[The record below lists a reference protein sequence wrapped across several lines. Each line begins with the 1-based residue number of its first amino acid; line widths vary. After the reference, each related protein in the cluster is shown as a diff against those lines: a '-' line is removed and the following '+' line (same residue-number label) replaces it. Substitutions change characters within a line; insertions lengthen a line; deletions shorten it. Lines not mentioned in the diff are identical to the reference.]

1 MFKVFKDYYEILGLE
16 NTRVSI
22 DEIKS
27 AYRSAAKKYH
37 PDLNV
42 GDSFSE
48 DKIKEINEAYRKLS
62 VP

>member
-1 MFKVFKDYYEILGLE
+1 MFKDYYEILGLE

-37 PDLNV
+37 TDLNV

-48 DKIKEINEAYRKLS
+48 DKIKEINKAYRT
-62 VP
+62 